1 MNAYLQWSLR
11 QLFVMV
17 FQPTQFRREVN
28 ARYAEMPRLW
38 ATGGYL
44 LWMLPWIV
52 MLAVFGA
59 LVAGYIFDA
68 SDVMYRWKPSWQVTM
83 VDVPYGV
90 LAGVAF
96 GMLAGMALGVPAGV
110 AAGIVVGVVEGIA
123 HGVAIGV
130 VFGVARGVAVGVA
143 GGLVLGVAFGG
154 ILGMAVS
161 VIFGVTKGGAF
172 SGLVALLGSVAF
184 GGAFGWKEGV
194 AFGGAVGIG
203 FGGAYC
209 LTYFRVVTYPLEAVL
224 SIMVCL
230 IGHWRRSAVTRAWHW
245 CPVAWNEV
253 IWIPLPAVGKLLA
266 FLVQHNRTE
275 GFRHI
280 AFVAAE
286 RPLQHRAALAALVE
300 VTLQDVQ
307 AQTVTALADIGEK
320 LHWTTD
326 APVALPAALTAV
338 LPRFDRIAAHAG
350 QYLTLLSPY
359 RKGEALRRA
368 LEEVDALQKSL
379 ITTRGRVAP
388 RLLRMANEWRR
399 LLEAEQEVVRVQ
411 REAVQEIPNPFVFG
425 NAITETEHNVF
436 TGRREI
442 VRQVEDSVLG
452 TTQAPTLL
460 LSGPRRMGKTSLLNQ
475 LPRLLGP
482 DFSPA
487 VVDCQDPAV
496 TGSAATFLRYLS
508 RAVTRGLQRRRVT
521 VEPLTAAALAHEPF
535 AAFSDW
541 FDQVEHIMP
550 QTMRVLLC
558 LDEYEHL
565 QRTLEAGWGTD
576 ILDAL
581 RHMLQHRAQ
590 MVLMFIGVHTFE
602 ALGPVWTGRFIS
614 ARRIR
619 VTCLTQDEVLPLLTQ
634 PIPAFAM
641 TYAPGALEA
650 LYTATQ
656 GQPFLTQA
664 VAFELV
670 QALNTQ
676 QRLRATPTDVEEAMA
691 CALVSA
697 SVYFANMWSD
707 AGPAGQAILSAVAHG
722 APPPECPDAHAWLQE
737 HEVLNTAG
745 QFVVPMTAQWVRQQT
760 VPRPLAVVP

>member
-1 MNAYLQWSLR
+1 
-11 QLFVMV
+11 MV

-28 ARYAEMPRLW
+28 ARYAEISRLW
-38 ATGGYL
+38 AAGGYL

-52 MLAVFGA
+52 LLAVCGT
-59 LVAGYIFDA
+59 LVVGHIFEA
-68 SDVMYRWKPSWQVTM
+68 SDVMFRWKPWWQVTM

-90 LAGVAF
+90 VAGVAF
-96 GMLAGMALGVPAGV
+96 GMLAGMTLGVPAGV
-110 AAGIVVGVVEGIA
+110 AAGIVVGVVEGMA
-123 HGVAIGV
+123 HGLAVGV
-130 VFGVARGVAVGVA
+130 VFGVARGVAVGVV
-143 GGLVLGVAFGG
+143 GGMVFGVAYGG

-161 VIFGVTKGGAF
+161 VMFGATKGGAF
-172 SGLVALLGSVAF
+172 SGLVVMLGSMAF
-184 GGAFGWKEGV
+184 GGAFSWQEGV
-194 AFGGAVGIG
+194 TFGGAVGIG

-230 IGHWRRSAVTRAWHW
+230 LGHWRLSAVTRAWHW

-266 FLVQHNRTE
+266 LLVQHNRTE

-286 RPLQHRAALAALVE
+286 RPLQYRAALAALVE

-307 AQTVTALADIGEK
+307 VPTVAALADIGEK

-326 APVALPAALTAV
+326 APVALPGALTAV

-388 RLLRMANEWRR
+388 RLLRVANEWRR

-411 REAVQEIPNPFVFG
+411 NGAVREIPNPFVFG
-425 NAITETEHNVF
+425 NAITETEHNIF

-482 DFSPA
+482 DFAPA

-496 TGSAATFLRYLS
+496 TGSPATFLRYLS
-508 RAVTRGLQRRRVT
+508 RAITRGLQRRRVT
-521 VEPLTAAALAHEPF
+521 VEPLTVAALAHEPF

-541 FDQVEHIMP
+541 CDEVEHIMP
-550 QTMRVLLC
+550 PTMRALLC

-576 ILDAL
+576 ILDTL

-590 MVLMFIGVHTFE
+590 IVLMFTGVHTFE

-619 VTCLTQDEVLPLLTQ
+619 VTFLTQDEVLPLLTH

-641 TYAPGALEA
+641 TYDPGALEA
-650 LYTATQ
+650 IYTVTQ

-670 QALNTQ
+670 QILNTQ
-676 QRLRATPTDVEEAMA
+676 QRLRATPTEVEEAMA
-691 CALVSA
+691 RALVSG
-697 SVYFANMWSD
+697 SVYFANVWSD

-722 APPPECPDAHAWLQE
+722 VPPPDFPEAQAWLQE
-737 HEVLNTAG
+737 HEVLNAAG
-745 QFVVPMTAQWVRQQT
+745 QFVVPMTERWVRQHT
-760 VPRPLAVVP
+760 IPNG

>member
-1 MNAYLQWSLR
+1 MNAYLHWSLR
-11 QLFVMV
+11 QLFVLV

-28 ARYAEMPRLW
+28 ARYAETPRLW
-38 ATGGYL
+38 AAGRYL
-44 LWMLPWIV
+44 LRMLPWIV
-52 MLAVFGA
+52 TLAVFGT
-59 LVAGYIFDA
+59 LVAGHIFEA
-68 SDVMYRWKPSWQVTM
+68 FDVMVRWKPWWQVTM
-83 VDVPYGV
+83 VDVPYGAV
-90 LAGVAF
+90 AGVAF

-110 AAGIVVGVVEGIA
+110 AAGIVVGVVEGMA
-123 HGVAIGV
+123 HGVAVGV
-130 VFGVARGVAVGVA
+130 VFGVARGVAVGVV
-143 GGLVLGVAFGG
+143 GGMVFGVALGAISG
-154 ILGMAVS
+154 IAVS

-172 SGLVALLGSVAF
+172 SGLVVMLGSVVF
-184 GGAFGWKEGV
+184 GGAFGWEEGV
-194 AFGGAVGIG
+194 AFGGAVGIA
-203 FGGAYC
+203 FGGVYC
-209 LTYFRVVTYPLEAVL
+209 LTYFRVVTYPLDAVL
-224 SIMVCL
+224 AIVVCL
-230 IGHWRRSAVTRAWHW
+230 IGHWRLSAVTRAWHW

-253 IWIPLPAVGKLLA
+253 IWIPLPAVSKLLA
-266 FLVQHNRTE
+266 LLVQHNRTE
-275 GFRHI
+275 GFRQI

-307 AQTVTALADIGEK
+307 VQTVAALADMGEK

-338 LPRFDRIAAHAG
+338 LPRVDRIAAYAG

-368 LEEVDALQKSL
+368 IEEVDALQKSL

-388 RLLRMANEWRR
+388 RLLRVANEWRR
-399 LLEAEQEVVRVQ
+399 LLEAEQDVVRVQ
-411 REAVQEIPNPFVFG
+411 SGAVREIPNPFVFG

-452 TTQAPTLL
+452 AAQAPTLL

-482 DFSPA
+482 NFAPA

-496 TGSAATFLRYLS
+496 TGSPATFLRYLS

-521 VEPLTAAALAHEPF
+521 LEPLTIAALAHEPF
-535 AAFSDW
+535 TAFSEW
-541 FDQVEHIMP
+541 FDQVEAVMP

-565 QRTLEAGWGTD
+565 QRILEAGWGTD

-581 RHMLQHRAQ
+581 RHMLQHRVQ
-590 MVLMFIGVHTFE
+590 MVLMFAGVHTFE

-614 ARRIR
+614 TRRIR
-619 VTCLTQDEVLPLLTQ
+619 VTFLTQDEVLPLLTQ
-634 PIPAFAM
+634 PIPAFEM

-650 LYTATQ
+650 LYIATQ

-670 QALNTQ
+670 QILNAQ
-676 QRLRATPTDVEEAMA
+676 QRLRATPADVEEAIA
-691 CALVSA
+691 RALVSG
-697 SVYFANMWSD
+697 SVYFANVWSD
-707 AGPAGQAILSAVAHG
+707 AGPAGQAILSAVVHG
-722 APPPECPDAHAWLQE
+722 ATPPDFPDAQAWLQE
-737 HEVLNTAG
+737 HEVLNTTG
-745 QFVVPMTAQWVRQQT
+745 QFVVPMTEQWVRQQT
-760 VPRPLAVVP
+760 VPRPLAVVH

>member
-1 MNAYLQWSLR
+1 
-11 QLFVMV
+11 V
-17 FQPTQFRREVN
+17 
-28 ARYAEMPRLW
+28 
-38 ATGGYL
+38 
-44 LWMLPWIV
+44 
-52 MLAVFGA
+52 
-59 LVAGYIFDA
+59 
-68 SDVMYRWKPSWQVTM
+68 
-83 VDVPYGV
+83 
-90 LAGVAF
+90 
-96 GMLAGMALGVPAGV
+96 
-110 AAGIVVGVVEGIA
+110 
-123 HGVAIGV
+123 
-130 VFGVARGVAVGVA
+130 
-143 GGLVLGVAFGG
+143 
-154 ILGMAVS
+154 
-161 VIFGVTKGGAF
+161 F
-172 SGLVALLGSVAF
+172 SGLIAILGSVAL
-184 GGAFGWKEGV
+184 GGEFGWKV
-194 AFGGAVGIG
+194 SAAFGGAVGIG

-224 SIMVCL
+224 SMMVCL
-230 IGHWRRSAVTRAWHW
+230 IGHWRLSAVTRAWHW

-253 IWIPLPAVGKLLA
+253 IWVPLPAVGKLLA
-266 FLVQHNRTE
+266 LLVQHNRTE

-307 AQTVTALADIGEK
+307 VQTVAALADIGEK

-326 APVALPAALTAV
+326 APVTLPAALTAV

-359 RKGEALRRA
+359 RRGEALRRA
-368 LEEVDALQKSL
+368 IEEVDALQKSL

-388 RLLRMANEWRR
+388 RLLRAANEWRR

-411 REAVQEIPNPFVFG
+411 RGAVHEIPNPFVFG
-425 NAITETEHNVF
+425 NAITETEHNIF

-482 DFSPA
+482 DFAPA

-496 TGSAATFLRYLS
+496 TGSPATFLRYLS
-508 RAVTRGLQRRRVT
+508 RAITRGLQRRRVT
-521 VEPLTAAALAHEPF
+521 VEPLTVAALAHEPF

-541 FDQVEHIMP
+541 FDQVEEVMP

-576 ILDAL
+576 LLDAL

-590 MVLMFIGVHTFE
+590 MVLMFTGVHTFE

-670 QALNTQ
+670 QVLNAQ
-676 QRLRATPTDVEEAMA
+676 QRLMATPTDVEEAMA
-691 CALVSA
+691 RAFVSG
-697 SVYFANMWSD
+697 SVYFANVWSD

-722 APPPECPDAHAWLQE
+722 APPPDFPDAQAWLQE
-737 HEVLNTAG
+737 HAVLNAAG
-745 QFVVPMTAQWVRQQT
+745 QFVVPMTERWVWQQT
-760 VPRPLAVVP
+760 IPT